1 LAADR
6 PKEGSLVIYNANTGE
21 LLGDRV
27 ALAATLVAR
36 VRGLIGR
43 RRLETGEGL
52 WLVPC
57 SAIHMVGVRFPID
70 VLFLDR
76 ELRVLKVV
84 HELPPN
90 RLAGQKGACT
100 ALELPAGTLAR
111 TGTRSGHVL
120 RIEGPSA
127 GR

>member
-1 LAADR
+1 M
-6 PKEGSLVIYNANTGE
+6 VVYNANTGE

-27 ALAATLVAR
+27 ALAATLRAR
-36 VRGLIGR
+36 LRGLIGR
-43 RRLETGEGL
+43 RHLEAGEGL

-57 SAIHMVGVRFPID
+57 SAIHMFGVRFPID

-84 HELPPN
+84 QELPPN

-111 TGTRSGHVL
+111 TETKSGHVL